1 MPCTIDISKISYESI
16 VIKHYY
22 ASFVISTY
30 AVPPSTPQIL
40 VQQKVNSYQI
50 SLRGPGDDTF
60 GAPRLGDH
68 FSNQP
73 YLTSKDASQNG
84 WTPSHEQPKKSKKFS
99 SLYQKCN
106 KIDLKYITKAKPT
119 LNYLG
124 IFKFLVHCKT
134 KM

>member
-1 MPCTIDISKISYESI
+1 MKFDNI
-16 VIKHYY
+16 VIKHYHD
-22 ASFVISTY
+22 SFFISTISTY

-73 YLTSKDASQNG
+73 YLTSKDANQNG
-84 WTPSHEQPKKSKKFS
+84 WTPSHEQPKKSKNFA
-99 SLYQKCN
+99 SLYD
-106 KIDLKYITKAKPT
+106 I
-119 LNYLG
+119 
-124 IFKFLVHCKT
+124 
-134 KM
+134 